1 MRGVFVAKER
11 DDVRNSALAF
21 VVANIYYIVQGFAGF
36 EITALDRVVDFMW
49 GLGLA
54 TIILSF
60 TTLLQD
66 EMSEYGQNF
75 KYGYYM
81 AGILVLGSTL
91 LDLGQAMVHSDPEA
105 YAINTQPTFLIVAW
119 MIISTYYLSE
129 GVISNTYRYLM
140 LLGGVFGLVATS
152 ADVFFGYDALT
163 ELPEVFQFVFLIPWL
178 GFTFGVGLGAY
189 TAWGNRE

>member
-1 MRGVFVAKER
+1 MKGVFVAKER

-21 VVANIYYIVQGFAGF
+21 VVANIYFIVQGFVGF

-60 TTLLQD
+60 TTFLED
-66 EMSEYGQNF
+66 KMSEYGQNF

-81 AGILVLGSTL
+81 AGILVIGSTL

-119 MIISTYYLSE
+119 MIVTTYYLSE
-129 GVISNTYRYLM
+129 GVISNIYRYLM
-140 LLGGVFGLVATS
+140 LLGGMFGLVATS
-152 ADVFFGYDALT
+152 ADVFFGYDAFT
-163 ELPEVFQFVFLIPWL
+163 ELPDVFQFVFLIPWL

>member
-1 MRGVFVAKER
+1 
-11 DDVRNSALAF
+11 
-21 VVANIYYIVQGFAGF
+21 
-36 EITALDRVVDFMW
+36 
-49 GLGLA
+49 
-54 TIILSF
+54 
-60 TTLLQD
+60 
-66 EMSEYGQNF
+66 
-75 KYGYYM
+75 M

-91 LDLGQAMVHSDPEA
+91 LDLGQEMVNSDPET

-140 LLGGVFGLVATS
+140 LLGGAFGLVATS

-189 TAWGNRE
+189 TAWGSRE

>member
-91 LDLGQAMVHSDPEA
+91 LDLGQAMVYSDPEA

-119 MIISTYYLSE
+119 MIITTYYLSE

>member
-1 MRGVFVAKER
+1 MKGVFVAQER

-21 VVANIYYIVQGFAGF
+21 VVANIYFIVQGFVGF

-60 TTLLQD
+60 TTLLED
-66 EMSEYGQNF
+66 KMSEYGQNF

-81 AGILVLGSTL
+81 AGILVIGSTL

-119 MIISTYYLSE
+119 MIVTTYYLSE
-129 GVISNTYRYLM
+129 GVISNIYRYLM
-140 LLGGVFGLVATS
+140 LLGGMFGLVATS
-152 ADVFFGYDALT
+152 ADVFFGYDAFI
-163 ELPEVFQFVFLIPWL
+163 ELPDVFQFVFLIPWL
-178 GFTFGVGLGAY
+178 GFTVGVGLGAY

>member
-1 MRGVFVAKER
+1 MKGVFVAKEK

-152 ADVFFGYDALT
+152 ADVFFGYDAFT

-189 TAWGNRE
+189 TAWGNKD

>member
-1 MRGVFVAKER
+1 MKGVFIAKER

-91 LDLGQAMVHSDPEA
+91 LDLGQAMVYSDPEA

-119 MIISTYYLSE
+119 MIITTYYLSE

-189 TAWGNRE
+189 TAWGSRE

>member
-119 MIISTYYLSE
+119 MIITTYYLSE

>member
-1 MRGVFVAKER
+1 MKGVFVAKEK

-129 GVISNTYRYLM
+129 GVISNAYRYLM

-152 ADVFFGYDALT
+152 ADVFFGYDAFT

-189 TAWGNRE
+189 TAWGNKD

>member
-1 MRGVFVAKER
+1 MKGVFIAKER

-21 VVANIYYIVQGFAGF
+21 VVANIYYIAQGFAGF

-91 LDLGQAMVHSDPEA
+91 LDLGQAMVYSDPEA

-189 TAWGNRE
+189 TAWGSRE

>member
-1 MRGVFVAKER
+1 MKGVFVAKER

-21 VVANIYYIVQGFAGF
+21 VVANIYFIVQGFVGF

-60 TTLLQD
+60 TTLLED
-66 EMSEYGQNF
+66 KMSEYGQNF

-81 AGILVLGSTL
+81 AGILVIGSTL

-105 YAINTQPTFLIVAW
+105 CAINTQPTFLIVAW
-119 MIISTYYLSE
+119 MIVTTYYLSE
-129 GVISNTYRYLM
+129 GVISNIYRYLM
-140 LLGGVFGLVATS
+140 LLGGMFGLVATS
-152 ADVFFGYDALT
+152 ADVFFGYDAFT
-163 ELPEVFQFVFLIPWL
+163 ELPDVFQFVFLIPWL

>member
-1 MRGVFVAKER
+1 MKGVFVAKEK

-189 TAWGNRE
+189 TAWGNKD

>member
-1 MRGVFVAKER
+1 MKGVFIAKER

-91 LDLGQAMVHSDPEA
+91 LDLGQAMVYSDPEA

-189 TAWGNRE
+189 TAWGSRE

>member
-1 MRGVFVAKER
+1 MKGVFVAKER

-21 VVANIYYIVQGFAGF
+21 VVANIYFIVQGFVGF

-60 TTLLQD
+60 TTLLED
-66 EMSEYGQNF
+66 KMTEYGQNF

-81 AGILVLGSTL
+81 AGILVIGSTL

-119 MIISTYYLSE
+119 MIVTTYYLSE
-129 GVISNTYRYLM
+129 GVISNIYRYLM
-140 LLGGVFGLVATS
+140 LLGGMFGLVATS
-152 ADVFFGYDALT
+152 ADVFFGYDAFT
-163 ELPEVFQFVFLIPWL
+163 ELPDVFQFIFLIPWL

>member
-1 MRGVFVAKER
+1 MKGVFVAKEK
-11 DDVRNSALAF
+11 DDVRNIALAF

-152 ADVFFGYDALT
+152 ADVFFGYDAFT
-163 ELPEVFQFVFLIPWL
+163 ELPEGFQFVFLIPWL

-189 TAWGNRE
+189 TAWGNKE

>member
-189 TAWGNRE
+189 TAWGSRE

>member
-1 MRGVFVAKER
+1 MKGVFVAKEK

-152 ADVFFGYDALT
+152 TDVFFGYDAFT

-189 TAWGNRE
+189 TAWGNKD

>member
-91 LDLGQAMVHSDPEA
+91 LDLGQAMVYSDPEA

-119 MIISTYYLSE
+119 MIITTYYLSE

-189 TAWGNRE
+189 TAWGSRE

>member
-1 MRGVFVAKER
+1 MKGVFVAKER

-21 VVANIYYIVQGFAGF
+21 VVANIYFIVQGFVGF

-60 TTLLQD
+60 TTLLED
-66 EMSEYGQNF
+66 KMSEYGQNF

-81 AGILVLGSTL
+81 AGILVIGSTL

-105 YAINTQPTFLIVAW
+105 YARNTQPTFLIVAW
-119 MIISTYYLSE
+119 MIVTTYYLSE
-129 GVISNTYRYLM
+129 GVISNIYRYLM
-140 LLGGVFGLVATS
+140 LLGGMFGLVATS
-152 ADVFFGYDALT
+152 ADVFFGYDAFT
-163 ELPEVFQFVFLIPWL
+163 ELPDVFQFVFLIPWL

>member
-1 MRGVFVAKER
+1 MKGVFVAKER

-21 VVANIYYIVQGFAGF
+21 VVANIYFIVQGFVGF

-60 TTLLQD
+60 TTLLED
-66 EMSEYGQNF
+66 KMSEYGQNF

-81 AGILVLGSTL
+81 AGILVIGSTL

-119 MIISTYYLSE
+119 MIVTTYYLSE
-129 GVISNTYRYLM
+129 GVISNIYRYLM
-140 LLGGVFGLVATS
+140 LLGGMFGLVATS
-152 ADVFFGYDALT
+152 ADVFFGYDAFT
-163 ELPEVFQFVFLIPWL
+163 EFPDVFQFVFLIPWL

>member
-1 MRGVFVAKER
+1 MKGVFVAKER

-21 VVANIYYIVQGFAGF
+21 VVANIYFIVQGFVGF

-60 TTLLQD
+60 TTLLED
-66 EMSEYGQNF
+66 KMSEYGQNF

-81 AGILVLGSTL
+81 AGILVIGSTL

-119 MIISTYYLSE
+119 MIVTTYYLSE
-129 GVISNTYRYLM
+129 GVISNISRYLM
-140 LLGGVFGLVATS
+140 LLGGMFGLVATS
-152 ADVFFGYDALT
+152 ADVFFGYDAFT
-163 ELPEVFQFVFLIPWL
+163 ELPDVFQFVFLIPWL

>member
-1 MRGVFVAKER
+1 MKGVFVAKER

-21 VVANIYYIVQGFAGF
+21 VVANIYFIVQGFVGF

-60 TTLLQD
+60 TTLLED
-66 EMSEYGQNF
+66 KMSEYGQNF

-81 AGILVLGSTL
+81 AGILVIGSTL

-119 MIISTYYLSE
+119 MIVTTYFLSE
-129 GVISNTYRYLM
+129 GVISNIYRYLM
-140 LLGGVFGLVATS
+140 LLGGMFGLVATS
-152 ADVFFGYDALT
+152 ADVFFGYDAFT
-163 ELPEVFQFVFLIPWL
+163 ELPDVFQFVFLIPWL

>member
-1 MRGVFVAKER
+1 MKGIFVATER

-60 TTLLQD
+60 TTLL
-66 EMSEYGQNF
+66 EGKMSEYGQNF

-81 AGILVLGSTL
+81 AGILVIGSTL

-119 MIISTYYLSE
+119 MIITTYYLSE

-140 LLGGVFGLVATS
+140 LFGGVFGLVATS
-152 ADVFFGYDALT
+152 ADVFFGYDAFT
-163 ELPEVFQFVFLIPWL
+163 ELPDVFQFVFLIPWL

-189 TAWGNRE
+189 TAWGNKE

>member
-1 MRGVFVAKER
+1 MKGIFVATER

-60 TTLLQD
+60 TTLL
-66 EMSEYGQNF
+66 EGKMSEYGQNF

-81 AGILVLGSTL
+81 AGILVIGSTL

-119 MIISTYYLSE
+119 MIITTYYLSE

-140 LLGGVFGLVATS
+140 LFGGVFGLVATS
-152 ADVFFGYDALT
+152 ADVFFGYDAFT

-189 TAWGNRE
+189 TAWGNKE

>member
-152 ADVFFGYDALT
+152 ADVFFGYDAFT

-189 TAWGNRE
+189 TAWGNKD

>member
-1 MRGVFVAKER
+1 MKGVFVAKER

-21 VVANIYYIVQGFAGF
+21 VVANIYFIVQGFVGF

-60 TTLLQD
+60 TTLLED
-66 EMSEYGQNF
+66 KMSEYGQNF

-81 AGILVLGSTL
+81 AGILVIGSTL

-119 MIISTYYLSE
+119 MIVTTYYLSE
-129 GVISNTYRYLM
+129 GVISNIYRYLM
-140 LLGGVFGLVATS
+140 LLGGMFGLVATS
-152 ADVFFGYDALT
+152 ADVFFGYDAFT
-163 ELPEVFQFVFLIPWL
+163 ELPDVFQFVFLIPWL
-178 GFTFGVGLGAY
+178 GFTFGVGLGTY

>member
-189 TAWGNRE
+189 TAWGNKE

>member
-1 MRGVFVAKER
+1 MKGVFVAKER

-21 VVANIYYIVQGFAGF
+21 VVANIYFIVQGFVGF

-60 TTLLQD
+60 TTLLED
-66 EMSEYGQNF
+66 KMSEYGQNF

-81 AGILVLGSTL
+81 AGILVIGSTL

-119 MIISTYYLSE
+119 MIVTTYYLSE
-129 GVISNTYRYLM
+129 GVISNIYRYLM
-140 LLGGVFGLVATS
+140 LLGGMFGLVATS
-152 ADVFFGYDALT
+152 ADVFFGYDAFT
-163 ELPEVFQFVFLIPWL
+163 ELPDVFQFVFLIPWL

>member
-1 MRGVFVAKER
+1 MKGVFVAKER

-54 TIILSF
+54 TILLSF
-60 TTLLQD
+60 ATLL
-66 EMSEYGQNF
+66 ESKTSEYGQNF

-91 LDLGQAMVHSDPEA
+91 LDLGQEMVNSDPET

-140 LLGGVFGLVATS
+140 LLGGAFGLVATS

-189 TAWGNRE
+189 TAWGSRE

>member
-1 MRGVFVAKER
+1 MKGVFVAKER

-54 TIILSF
+54 TIIMSYA
-60 TTLLQD
+60 TLL
-66 EMSEYGQNF
+66 ENKISNYGENF

-81 AGILVLGSTL
+81 AGILVIGSTL
-91 LDLGQAMVHSDPEA
+91 IDLGQEMVQSDPEA
-105 YAINTQPTFLIVAW
+105 YAINTEPTFLIVAW
-119 MIISTYYLSE
+119 MIIATYYLSD
-129 GVISNTYRYLM
+129 GVIGNTYRYLM
-140 LLGGVFGLVATS
+140 LLGGAFGLIVTS
-152 ADVFFGYDALT
+152 LQVFFGYDPFT
-163 ELPEVFQFVFLIPWL
+163 EIAEAFQFVFLIPWL

-189 TAWGNRE
+189 TAWGSRE